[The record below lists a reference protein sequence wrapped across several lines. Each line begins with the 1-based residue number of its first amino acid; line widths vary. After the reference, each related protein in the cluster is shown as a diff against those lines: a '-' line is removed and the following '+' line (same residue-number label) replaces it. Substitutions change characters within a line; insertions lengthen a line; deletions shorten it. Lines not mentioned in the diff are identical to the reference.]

1 MGDGA
6 LLRGS
11 DHVICRGAA
20 SQLGGRWGEGQV
32 PCTALRAAGHEVFRV
47 LPYKAHKSFLTKS
60 EATPRLPAFGL
71 QINKIRFTCKA
82 KGLGAR
88 TVHIAPKQYQQH
100 HAPVKQRIS
109 TMCVSGGSP
118 SLAGLPLP
126 DDVLIKGGPLLRRL

>member
-1 MGDGA
+1 M
-6 LLRGS
+6 
-11 DHVICRGAA
+11 
-20 SQLGGRWGEGQV
+20 
-32 PCTALRAAGHEVFRV
+32 PCKALRAAGHEVFRV
-47 LPYKAHKSFLTKS
+47 LPWKAHTSFLTKS

-71 QINKIRFTCKA
+71 LINKIRFTCACKA

-109 TMCVSGGSP
+109 TSMCVSGGSP